1 MFYVLSCTL
10 PHFFLE
16 SILQGTVTKP
26 NLGPFAQ
33 STAKS
38 IYQLG
43 VVMKE
48 RTAFVARLQARSM
61 DSSCSKKPD
70 FPLAFKE
77 GLLKARGG
85 RGLWGA

>member
-1 MFYVLSCTL
+1 MFFVLSCTL

-38 IYQLG
+38 IYRLG

-61 DSSCSKKPD
+61 DSSCSKNQT
-70 FPLAFKE
+70 FPWLSRKGF
-77 GLLKARGG
+77 
-85 RGLWGA
+85 

>member
-1 MFYVLSCTL
+1 MFYALSYTL

-16 SILQGTVTKP
+16 SILQGRVTKP

-38 IYQLG
+38 IYRLG

-61 DSSCSKKPD
+61 DSSCSKNQPPPWLPRKG
-70 FPLAFKE
+70 F
-77 GLLKARGG
+77 
-85 RGLWGA
+85 